1 MQRQGIKL
9 HGTDS
14 CGDAEIIVSEGRC
27 MEDELLVYYVIL
39 TMWLFPDKDKTFGYT
54 ELVQCL
60 AFSLSCIKSTL
71 ASVSGRSFET
81 GAFLYFL
88 PLVSISPYVLE
99 TWKILDPFRSI
110 LGQKAL
116 CSKVKLM

>member
-9 HGTDS
+9 HGTES

-60 AFSLSCIKSTL
+60 AISLSCIKSTL
-71 ASVSGRSFET
+71 GSVSGRSFET

-88 PLVSISPYVLE
+88 MLAFLPMY
-99 TWKILDPFRSI
+99 WKP
-110 LGQKAL
+110 GKY
-116 CSKVKLM
+116 